1 MSEGLINRI
10 ISVQI
15 CHYYLCLFHLFQR
28 GSITFHASSLNKN
41 ILRTST
47 ASKFIVP
54 GRRKT
59 DVGPKTL
66 ELQDKL
72 GNLPVPNINDTI
84 AKFLISSKQL
94 LTNDE
99 FATTAK
105 KLLELAQ
112 PNGVGEKLQQVLL
125 KRKSEHDNWV
135 SKTRRK
141 YTLSKPGYLVS
152 AFHLPWEITQYVFS
166 LKLYGWWL
174 ELAYLGYRDSVCVWS
189 SPGFVF
195 PHQTFRN
202 SDEQIDF
209 AAKVIRGALDYKSQL
224 DE

>member
-1 MSEGLINRI
+1 M
-10 ISVQI
+10 
-15 CHYYLCLFHLFQR
+15 
-28 GSITFHASSLNKN
+28 
-41 ILRTST
+41 

-59 DVGPKTL
+59 DLGPKTL

-84 AKFLISSKQL
+84 AKFLISSKHL

-112 PNGVGEKLQQVLL
+112 PNGAGEKLQEVLL

-135 SKTRRK
+135 RNLQFNCMLHD
-141 YTLSKPGYLVS
+141 TLLLY
-152 AFHLPWEITQYVFS
+152 IFS
-166 LKLYGWWL
+166 VASINIMMYFIL
-174 ELAYLGYRDSVCVWS
+174 
-189 SPGFVF
+189 
-195 PHQTFRN
+195 
-202 SDEQIDF
+202 
-209 AAKVIRGALDYKSQL
+209 
-224 DE
+224 